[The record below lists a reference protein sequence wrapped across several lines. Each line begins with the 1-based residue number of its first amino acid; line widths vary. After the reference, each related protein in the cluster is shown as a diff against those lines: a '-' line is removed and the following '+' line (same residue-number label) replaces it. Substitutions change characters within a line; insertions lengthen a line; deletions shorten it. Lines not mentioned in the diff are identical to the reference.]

1 MEKRYER
8 FGDRSLLK
16 SWQRGFV
23 HIKSWLSIIFCPFL
37 VLTPAFTFLPI
48 GDDGG
53 SLSMF
58 QKMFVF
64 YKAPMIKFYGNCISY
79 LFFVFLYSYFALF
92 NFTWTFQY
100 SEIVLYIL
108 FLILI
113 IEEFREVLIEPS
125 RSFRKKMSDHMSNI
139 WNRIDFVLFFLAILG
154 LVLKLFPQTFG
165 ASRVVFATN
174 ATVLYTRMLHFITSN
189 GTWDLKL
196 SSCTECFRRC

>member
-1 MEKRYER
+1 
-8 FGDRSLLK
+8 
-16 SWQRGFV
+16 
-23 HIKSWLSIIFCPFL
+23 
-37 VLTPAFTFLPI
+37 
-48 GDDGG
+48 
-53 SLSMF
+53 MF

-79 LFFVFLYSYFALF
+79 LFLVLLSSYIALF
-92 NFTWTFQY
+92 NYTWTFQY
-100 SEIVLYIL
+100 SEIVLYIW

-113 IEEFREVLIEPS
+113 IDEFRQVLNEPS

-174 ATVLYTRMLHFITSN
+174 ATVLYTRLLRIYHIKWNMGPKVVIMYRLFPEMLSFLMLLVVFN
-189 GTWDLKL
+189 LAYV
-196 SSCTECFRRC
+196 